1 MTIGIYD
8 RRPVGQMTCSETE
21 PESARGGADAP
32 VANRSA
38 SDSAIG
44 GAGDSQ
50 DSSRAWT
57 QSRGAAALVVRY
69 LLPMRGQL
77 AESLGSDSAADIA
90 LRMLISHLITEGF
103 GSHGRGR
110 LRDFLMRGM
119 RSAARAI
126 VAELPADRRPEIDFS
141 TWRGDDPKWVS
152 RWRAEILARAWRE
165 LERNEHRDLSRP
177 VFTILRAAV
186 GHPKET
192 AEMLAVRVNTESDVV
207 VQPSTIR
214 ALIGPARRRFAELLL
229 REIRMTLEQNDDA
242 SVRGELTAIGID
254 IPVDRW
260 IQAG

>member
-1 MTIGIYD
+1 MTS
-8 RRPVGQMTCSETE
+8 RETE
-21 PESARGGADAP
+21 SESARVGADASL
-32 VANRSA
+32 ANRPA
-38 SDSAIG
+38 SDSSVG
-44 GAGDSQ
+44 DAGDRQ

-77 AESLGSDSAADIA
+77 AEALGSESAADVG
-90 LRMLISHLITEGF
+90 LRMLISHLVTEGF

-119 RSAARAI
+119 RSAARAL

-141 TWRGDDPKWVS
+141 TWRGDDPRWLS
-152 RWRAEILARAWRE
+152 RWRAEILSRTWRE
-165 LERNEHRDLSRP
+165 LERDEHRDLSRP
-177 VFTILRAAV
+177 VFTILRAAI

-207 VQPSTIR
+207 VQPATIR

-229 REIRMTLEQNDDA
+229 REVRVTLEQNDDA
-242 SVRGELTAIGID
+242 AVRGELTAIGVE